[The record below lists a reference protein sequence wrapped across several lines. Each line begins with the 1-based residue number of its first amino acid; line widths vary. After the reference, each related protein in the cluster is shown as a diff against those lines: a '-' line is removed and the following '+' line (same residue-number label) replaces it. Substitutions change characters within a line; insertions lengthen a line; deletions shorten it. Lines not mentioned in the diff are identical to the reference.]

1 TNQAIIKQI
10 AVVVSGVLTEDN
22 HYLSGRNDHA
32 AKGSP
37 PATRTA
43 TDGNY
48 CYIATV
54 DPART
59 STDGNYR
66 DFLYSWAIVHQQAQG
81 DTVITGTVT
90 GGV

>member
-1 TNQAIIKQI
+1 MTTQPEVI
-10 AVVVSGVLTEDN
+10 
-22 HYLSGRNDHA
+22 R
-32 AKGSP
+32 P
-37 PATRTA
+37 PARTA

-66 DFLYSWAIVHQQAQG
+66 DFLYSWAIAWKKSTSRHRA
-81 DTVITGTVT
+81 IL
-90 GGV
+90 